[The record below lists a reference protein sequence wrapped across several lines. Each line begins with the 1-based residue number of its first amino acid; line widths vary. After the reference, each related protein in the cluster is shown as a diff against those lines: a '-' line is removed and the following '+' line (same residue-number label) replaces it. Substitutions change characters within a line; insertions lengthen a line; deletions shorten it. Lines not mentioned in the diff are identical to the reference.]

1 MLCTIKLLIGVVY
14 AKLLQ
19 VYVLSISTASAV
31 DQYLGWGQELTLEW
45 TQQKLLHLR
54 QFLLQLVNIRFEWKC
69 GKDKHASLS
78 RICINYDSKKFD
90 NTSMIIKIWGPVVQ
104 NLSRR

>member
-1 MLCTIKLLIGVVY
+1 MPNFYRFMCFQSQLLLPLINIWG
-14 AKLLQ
+14 
-19 VYVLSISTASAV
+19 
-31 DQYLGWGQELTLEW
+31 GGQELTLVW

-69 GKDKHASLS
+69 GKDKHARLS
-78 RICINYDSKKFD
+78 RICINYLSKKFN